1 MTNTSSIALDRV
13 TIIGAGRLG
22 RALSAAL
29 TANRIAVR
37 GPFRRGEWTDQI
49 STGDVVLLC
58 VPDGEVEGVARA
70 IAADAIVGHCAG
82 ALTLEPLAPHRAFS
96 LHPLI
101 AITGEGTR
109 FDGASA
115 AIAGTNEEMLA
126 VARSLSASLGMTPIT
141 IRDADRT
148 LYHAA
153 AVAASNYLVALEET
167 AAAIGAK
174 VGLQRH
180 HLAGL
185 AQSALSNWIRDGK
198 ASLTGPIVRGD
209 EAVVERQR
217 AEIARAFPDLLPF
230 WDALTNRTRTI
241 AAEMRN

>member
-1 MTNTSSIALDRV
+1 MTNTASPPLQTI

-29 TANRIAVR
+29 TSSGIDVR
-37 GPFRRGEWTDQI
+37 GPLRRGEWEDRI
-49 STGDVVLLC
+49 SAGDVVLLC
-58 VPDGEVEGVARA
+58 VSDGDVGAVARA
-70 IAADAIVGHCAG
+70 IPADAIVGHCAG

-101 AITGEGTR
+101 AITGDDTR
-109 FDGASA
+109 FAGGTA
-115 AIAGTNEEMLA
+115 AIAGTDDDMLA
-126 VARSLSASLGMTPIT
+126 IAWGLADRLGMTTIT
-141 IRDADRT
+141 VADIDRT

-153 AVAASNYLVALEET
+153 AVVASNYLVALEET
-167 AAAIGAK
+167 AAAIGAR
-174 VGLQRH
+174 VGLERR

-185 AQSALSNWIRDGK
+185 AASALSNWARDGK

-217 AEIARAFPDLLPF
+217 KEIARAFPDLIPF
-230 WDALTNRTRTI
+230 WDALVDRTRTI
-241 AAEMRN
+241 AAEVRS